1 MKKKKWTVIIA
12 TFVIG
17 IMLWG
22 YSGKSENGTMDEIR
36 NSAMAKLETSSNEMV
51 YVDSE
56 IATLISFADLE
67 IQAAPMEPAD
77 NEEDWI
83 YRITF
88 NPSEKVSGS
97 NEIVVAFHENYIQ
110 IGSEFYLPKSGVE
123 YSCIF
128 EWVESKVDYFFAD
141 SEG

>member
-1 MKKKKWTVIIA
+1 MKKSILNIITVLLL
-12 TFVIG
+12 G
-17 IMLWG
+17 IMLCG
-22 YSGKSENGTMDEIR
+22 CSGKSENETMDEIR
-36 NSAMAKLETSSNEMV
+36 NSPMAKLETSSNEMV

-56 IATLISFADLE
+56 IATLKSFADLE
-67 IQAAPMEPAD
+67 IQAAPIEPAD

-97 NEIVVAFHENYIQ
+97 NEIVVAFHESYIQ

-123 YSCIF
+123 YSSIL
-128 EWVESKVDYFFAD
+128 EWIESKVDYFF
-141 SEG
+141 E